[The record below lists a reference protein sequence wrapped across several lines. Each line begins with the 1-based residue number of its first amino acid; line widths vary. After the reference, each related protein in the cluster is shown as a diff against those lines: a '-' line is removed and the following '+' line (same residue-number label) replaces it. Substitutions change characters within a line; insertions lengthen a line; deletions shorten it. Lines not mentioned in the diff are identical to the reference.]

1 MWQVSG
7 RSNITDFEEVVELDR
22 EYISHWNMGLDLL
35 LVVRLNIEIDLENNF
50 PCAVPL
56 WRSICSSGFDNS
68 ADVPADS
75 DQRIWGFVLL
85 SACL

>member
-1 MWQVSG
+1 M
-7 RSNITDFEEVVELDR
+7 REER
-22 EYISHWNMGLDLL
+22 YSLL

-75 DQRIWGFVLL
+75 DQRISVI
-85 SACL
+85 CKRR